1 MRILHVIYTHGVGGA
16 EKYLKHLLPGLQAY
30 GIVCDLLVVCT
41 PKSKET
47 FAAYCDMVN
56 SLGVKT
62 TLIVAEKYSIFKT
75 AKKVN
80 QYVRDTKINILHT
93 HLFHADLMA
102 AILKTFFNKKI
113 RIISTKHGYQE
124 KVLQQ
129 YDPINYKKPN
139 DLYYHITKYILRK
152 IDINIA
158 VSKAM
163 ADLYFNLG
171 MCNTHFPYIH
181 HGITFPEFEKTL
193 QDASYR
199 KASPQLITVGRIEII
214 KGHHFL
220 IDAMP
225 AILEEFPETKLLILG
240 EGFEKANCEKQ
251 VKDAGLQNNV
261 EFMGF
266 VQKPYQYISN
276 SDIVIQPSFFE
287 SFGLVFIEGLALKT
301 PIIAFDV
308 PAGNEILENN
318 KTALLVNKGDS
329 RDLAEKII
337 YLLKNPG
344 VAKQIAD
351 NAYVKYKNEFT
362 TEAMVKKMAAWYKSL
377 SL

>member
-16 EKYLKHLLPGLQAY
+16 EKYLKHLLPGLKAY
-30 GIVCDLLVVCT
+30 GIDCDLMVVCT
-41 PKSKET
+41 PKTEST
-47 FAAYCDMVN
+47 FAAYCKQVN
-56 SLGVKT
+56 DLGVKT
-62 TLIVAEKYSIFKT
+62 TLLVAEKYGILKT

-80 QYVRDTKINILHT
+80 NYLKAEKIDILHT

-102 AILKTFFNKKI
+102 AVLKTFYNKKI

-129 YDPINYKKPN
+129 YDPFNYKKPN
-139 DLYYHITKYILRK
+139 DLYYHITKFILRK

-163 ADLYFNLG
+163 ADLYFNLEISK
-171 MCNTHFPYIH
+171 THFPYIH
-181 HGITFPEFEKTL
+181 HGITFPEFDKPANGET
-193 QDASYR
+193 YR
-199 KASPQLITVGRIEII
+199 KANPQLITVGRIEII
-214 KGHHFL
+214 KGHHLL

-225 AILEEFPETKLLILG
+225 AILEVFPETKLLILG
-240 EGFEKANCEKQ
+240 NGNEKEACEEQ
-251 VKDAGLQNNV
+251 VRKAGLQNNV

-266 VQKPYQYISN
+266 VQQPYQYISH

-308 PAGNEILENN
+308 PAGNEILEND
-318 KTALLVNKGDS
+318 KTALLVNKGDTNA
-329 RDLAEKII
+329 LAEKII
-337 YLLKNPG
+337 YLLTNPDI
-344 VAKQIAD
+344 AKQIAE
-351 NAYVKYKNEFT
+351 NAYEKYKKEFT
-362 TEAMVKKMAAWYKSL
+362 TEAMVQKMAAWYKNL

>member
-1 MRILHVIYTHGVGGA
+1 VRILHAIYTHGVGGA
-16 EKYLKHLLPGLQAY
+16 EKYLKHLLPGLKGY
-30 GIVCDLLVVCT
+30 GIDCDLIVVCT
-41 PKSKET
+41 PKTEST
-47 FAAYCDMVN
+47 FATYCNEVN
-56 SLGVKT
+56 DSGIKT
-62 TLIVAEKYSIFKT
+62 TLIVAEKYSFFKT

-80 QYVRDTKINILHT
+80 NYLKGEKIDILHT
-93 HLFHADLMA
+93 HLFHADLMG

-129 YDPINYKKPN
+129 YDPVNYKKPN
-139 DLYYHITKYILRK
+139 DLYYYITRYILRK

-171 MCNTHFPYIH
+171 ISNTHFPYIH
-181 HGITFPEFEKTL
+181 HGITFPEFDKSNNE
-193 QDASYR
+193 SYR
-199 KASPQLITVGRIEII
+199 KATPQLITVGRVEII

-220 IDAMP
+220 VDAMP
-225 AILEEFPETKLLILG
+225 AILKVFPETKLLILG
-240 EGFEKANCEKQ
+240 EGNEKAKCEEQ
-251 VKDAGLQNNV
+251 VKNMGLQNNV

-266 VQKPYQYISN
+266 VQQPYQYISN

-308 PAGNEILENN
+308 PAGNEILEND
-318 KTALLVNKGDS
+318 KTALLVSKGDS
-329 RDLAEKII
+329 QALAEKII
-337 YLLKNPG
+337 YLLKNPD
-344 VAKQIAD
+344 VAKQIAE
-351 NAYVKYKNEFT
+351 NAYEKYKKEFT
-362 TEAMVKKMAAWYKSL
+362 TEAMVEKMAAWYKSL

>member
-16 EKYLKHLLPGLQAY
+16 EKYLKHLLPGLKGY
-30 GIVCDLLVVCT
+30 GIDCDLIVVCT
-41 PKSKET
+41 PKTEST
-47 FAAYCDMVN
+47 FAAFCNEMN
-56 SLGVKT
+56 GLGVRT
-62 TLIVAEKYSIFKT
+62 TLMVAEKYSIFKT

-80 QYVRDTKINILHT
+80 NYLEVEKIDILHT

-102 AILKTFFNKKI
+102 AVLKTFFNKNI

-129 YDPINYKKPN
+129 YDPVNYKKPN
-139 DLYYHITKYILRK
+139 DLYYHLTKYILRK

-171 MCNTHFPYIH
+171 ISKTHFPYIH
-181 HGITFPEFEKTL
+181 HGITFPEF
-193 QDASYR
+193 DNSNNDSFR
-199 KASPQLITVGRIEII
+199 KANPQLITVGRIEII

-225 AILEEFPETKLLILG
+225 AILEVFPQTKLLILG
-240 EGFEKANCEKQ
+240 EGNEKTKCEEQ
-251 VKDAGLQNNV
+251 VKNMGLQNNV

-266 VQKPYQYISN
+266 VQQPYQYISN

-308 PAGNEILENN
+308 PAGNEILEND
-318 KTALLVNKGDS
+318 KTALLVYKGDS
-329 RDLAEKII
+329 KALAEKII
-337 YLLKNPG
+337 YLLKNPA
-344 VAKQIAD
+344 VAKEIAD
-351 NAYVKYKNEFT
+351 NAYEKYKSEFT
-362 TEAMVKKMAAWYKSL
+362 TEAMVQKMAAWYKSL

>member
-1 MRILHVIYTHGVGGA
+1 VKILHVIYTHGVGGA
-16 EKYLKHLLPGLQAY
+16 EKYLKHLLPGLKAY
-30 GIVCDLLVVCT
+30 EIECDLIVVCT
-41 PKSKET
+41 SKAASIFE
-47 FAAYCDMVN
+47 AYCN
-56 SLGVKT
+56 QINALGVKT
-62 TLIVAEKYSIFKT
+62 SLIVSEKYGILYT

-80 QYVRDTKINILHT
+80 NYLKKANINILHT

-102 AILKTFFNKKI
+102 AVLKTLFNKKI

-129 YDPINYKKPN
+129 YDSLSYKKPN
-139 DLYYHITKYILRK
+139 NLYYHITKFILRK
-152 IDINIA
+152 TNFNIA

-171 MCNTHFPYIH
+171 ISNTHFPFIH
-181 HGITFPEFEKTL
+181 HGITFSEFNTSGNGEN
-193 QDASYR
+193 YR
-199 KASPQLITVGRIEII
+199 KANQQLITVGRIEII

-225 AILEEFPETKLLILG
+225 AVLKIFPNAKLLVLG
-240 EGFEKANCEKQ
+240 DGTEKANCEEQ
-251 VKDAGLQNNV
+251 VKAAGLQSNI

-266 VQKPYQYISN
+266 VQQPYQYISN
-276 SDIVIQPSFFE
+276 SDILIQPSFFE

-308 PAGNEILENN
+308 PAGNEILEHD
-318 KTALLVNKGDS
+318 KTAMLVNKGDS
-329 RDLAEKII
+329 KALAEKII
-337 YLLKNPG
+337 YLLQNPNI
-344 VAKQIAD
+344 AKQIAE
-351 NAYVKYKNEFT
+351 NAYEKYKKEFT
-362 TEAMVKKMAAWYKSL
+362 TEAMVNKMAGWYKSL

>member
-16 EKYLKHLLPGLQAY
+16 EKYLKHLLPGLKAY
-30 GIVCDLLVVCT
+30 GIDCDLIVVCT
-41 PKSKET
+41 KKTEST
-47 FAAYCDMVN
+47 FAAYCNEVN
-56 SLGVKT
+56 SQGIRT
-62 TLIVAEKYSIFKT
+62 TLVVAEKYGILTT

-80 QYVRDTKINILHT
+80 NYLKEEKINILHT

-102 AILKTFFNKKI
+102 AFLKTFFNKNI

-129 YDPINYKKPN
+129 YDPVNYKKPN

-171 MCNTHFPYIH
+171 ISNTHFPYIH
-181 HGITFPEFEKTL
+181 HGITFPEFDKPAHGENFRN
-193 QDASYR
+193 AN
-199 KASPQLITVGRIEII
+199 PQLITVGRIEII

-225 AILEEFPETKLLILG
+225 AILEVFPQTKLLVLG
-240 EGFEKANCEKQ
+240 DGTEKANCEKR
-251 VKDAGLQNNV
+251 VKEANLEKNV

-266 VQKPYQYISN
+266 VEQPYQYINN

-301 PIIAFDV
+301 PIVAFDV

-329 RDLAEKII
+329 KALAEKII
-337 YLLKNPG
+337 YLLQNPD
-344 VAKQIAD
+344 VAKQIAE
-351 NAYVKYKNEFT
+351 NAYEKYKSEFT

>member
-16 EKYLKHLLPGLQAY
+16 EKYLKHLLPGLKAY
-30 GIVCDLLVVCT
+30 GIDCDLMVVCT
-41 PKSKET
+41 KKTEST
-47 FAAYCDMVN
+47 FATYCDAVN
-56 SLGVKT
+56 GLGVKT
-62 TLIVAEKYSIFKT
+62 TLIVAEKHGILTT

-80 QYVRDTKINILHT
+80 NYLKAEKINILHT

-102 AILKTFFNKKI
+102 AVLKTFYNKNI

-139 DLYYHITKYILRK
+139 DLYYHLTKYILRK

-163 ADLYFNLG
+163 SDLYFNLG
-171 MCNTHFPYIH
+171 MCKTHFPYIH
-181 HGITFPEFEKTL
+181 HGITFPEFDKPALGE
-193 QDASYR
+193 SYR
-199 KASPQLITVGRIEII
+199 KASHQLITVGRIEII

-225 AILEEFPETKLLILG
+225 AILEAFPQTKLLILG
-240 EGFEKANCEKQ
+240 DGTEKANCEKQ
-251 VKDAGLQNNV
+251 VKDANLQNNV

-266 VQKPYQYISN
+266 VQQPYQYIN
-276 SDIVIQPSFFE
+276 HSDIVIQPSFFE

-301 PIIAFDV
+301 PIVAFDV
-308 PAGNEILENN
+308 PAGNEILENE

-329 RDLAEKII
+329 KALADKII
-337 YLLKNPG
+337 YLLKNPD

-351 NAYVKYKNEFT
+351 NAYEKYKNEFT

>member
-1 MRILHVIYTHGVGGA
+1 MKILHVIYTHGVGGA
-16 EKYLKHLLPGLQAY
+16 EKYLKHLLPGLKTY
-30 GIVCDLLVVCT
+30 GVNCDLIVVCT
-41 PKSKET
+41 QNTENT
-47 FAAYCDMVN
+47 FAPYCKEVN
-56 SLGVKT
+56 NLGIKT
-62 TLIVAEKYSIFKT
+62 TLIVAEKYAILKT

-80 QYVRDTKINILHT
+80 NYLKAEGINILHT
-93 HLFHADLMA
+93 HLFHADLIA
-102 AILKTFFNKKI
+102 AALKTFFNKTV

-129 YDPINYKKPN
+129 YDPVNYKKPN
-139 DLYYHITKYILRK
+139 NLYYHITKYILRK

-171 MCNTHFPYIH
+171 MSKTHYPYIH
-181 HGITFPEFEKTL
+181 HGITFPEFDKPVHGENYRR
-193 QDASYR
+193 ASF
-199 KASPQLITVGRIEII
+199 QLITVGRIEII

-225 AILEEFPETKLLILG
+225 LVLQVFPHAKLLVLG
-240 EGFEKANCEKQ
+240 DGTEKANCEER
-251 VKDAGLQNNV
+251 VKNAGLQSNV

-266 VQKPYQYISN
+266 VHQPYQYINN

-318 KTALLVNKGDS
+318 KTALLVSKGDS
-329 RDLAEKII
+329 KALAEKII
-337 YLLKNPG
+337 YLLKNPD
-344 VAKQIAD
+344 VAKQIAE
-351 NAYVKYKNEFT
+351 NAYEKYKNEFT

>member
-16 EKYLKHLLPGLQAY
+16 EKYLKHLLPGLKAY
-30 GIVCDLLVVCT
+30 GIDCDLIVVCT
-41 PKSKET
+41 KKTENT
-47 FAAYCDMVN
+47 FAAYCNGVN
-56 SLGVKT
+56 GLGVKT
-62 TLIVAEKYSIFKT
+62 TLIVAEKYGILTT

-80 QYVRDTKINILHT
+80 NYLKAEKINILHT

-102 AILKTFFNKKI
+102 AVLKTFFNKNI

-129 YDPINYKKPN
+129 YDPVNYKKPN

-171 MCNTHFPYIH
+171 MCKSHFPYIH
-181 HGITFPEFEKTL
+181 HGITFPEFDNPTQGE
-193 QDASYR
+193 SYR
-199 KASPQLITVGRIEII
+199 KANPQLITVGRIEII
-214 KGHHFL
+214 KGHHIL

-225 AILEEFPETKLLILG
+225 EILQAFPQTKLLILG
-240 EGFEKANCEKQ
+240 DGTEKANCEKQ
-251 VKDAGLQNNV
+251 VTDASLQNHV

-266 VQKPYQYISN
+266 VQQPYQYISN
-276 SDIVIQPSFFE
+276 SDIIIQPSFFE

-308 PAGNEILENN
+308 PAGNEILEND
-318 KTALLVNKGDS
+318 KTALLVSKGDS
-329 RDLAEKII
+329 KALAQKII
-337 YLLKNPG
+337 YLLQHPE
-344 VAKQIAD
+344 VAKRIAD
-351 NAYVKYKNEFT
+351 NAYEKYKNEFT

>member
-1 MRILHVIYTHGVGGA
+1 MKILHVIYTHGVGGA
-16 EKYLKHLLPGLQAY
+16 EKYLKHLLPGLNAY
-30 GIVCDLLVVCT
+30 GINCELIVVCT
-41 PKSKET
+41 KKTEST
-47 FAAYCDMVN
+47 FTAYCKEVN
-56 SLGVKT
+56 NSGVKA
-62 TLIVAEKYSIFKT
+62 TLIVAEKYNIFKT
-75 AKKVN
+75 ARKVN
-80 QYVRDTKINILHT
+80 AYLKGGGINILHT

-102 AILKTFFNKKI
+102 AALKTFFNKQVL
-113 RIISTKHGYQE
+113 IISTKHGYQE

-129 YDPINYKKPN
+129 YDPVNYKKPN
-139 DLYYHITKYILRK
+139 DLYYHITRYILRK

-171 MCNTHFPYIH
+171 MSKTHFPYIH
-181 HGITFPEFEKTL
+181 HGITFGEFDKSE
-193 QDASYR
+193 SGSNYR
-199 KASPQLITVGRIEII
+199 KANQQLITVGRIEII

-225 AILEEFPETKLLILG
+225 MVLEAFPDVKLLVLG
-240 EGFEKANCEKQ
+240 DGTEKANCEEQ
-251 VKDAGLQNNV
+251 VKTAGLQGNV

-266 VQKPYQYISN
+266 VQQPYYYITN
-276 SDIVIQPSFFE
+276 SDILIQPSFFE

-318 KTALLVNKGDS
+318 KTALLVSKGDS
-329 RDLAEKII
+329 IALAEKII
-337 YLLKNPG
+337 YLLSNPG
-344 VAKQIAD
+344 ISRQIAG
-351 NAYVKYKNEFT
+351 NAYEKYKNEFT

>member
-1 MRILHVIYTHGVGGA
+1 MRVLHVIYTHGVGGA
-16 EKYLKHLLPGLQAY
+16 EKYLKHLLPGLKAY
-30 GIVCDLLVVCT
+30 GIDCDLIVVCT
-41 PKSKET
+41 KKTEST
-47 FAAYCDMVN
+47 FAAYCSAVN
-56 SLGVKT
+56 DSGVKT
-62 TLIVAEKYSIFKT
+62 TLIVAEKYGILTT
-75 AKKVN
+75 AKKIN
-80 QYVRDTKINILHT
+80 NYLKEEKISILHT

-102 AILKTFFNKKI
+102 AVLKTFFNKNI

-171 MCNTHFPYIH
+171 MSKIHFPYIH
-181 HGITFPEFEKTL
+181 HGITFPEFDKPPQGE
-193 QDASYR
+193 SFR
-199 KASPQLITVGRIEII
+199 KATPQLITVGRIEII

-225 AILEEFPETKLLILG
+225 AILEAFPQTKLLILG
-240 EGFEKANCEKQ
+240 DGNEKANCEKQ
-251 VKDAGLQNNV
+251 VKDANLQNNV

-266 VQKPYQYISN
+266 MQQPYQYINN

-301 PIIAFDV
+301 PIVAFDV
-308 PAGNEILENN
+308 PAGNEILEND

-329 RDLAEKII
+329 KALAEKII
-337 YLLKNPG
+337 YLLKNPD
-344 VAKQIAD
+344 VAKQIAE
-351 NAYVKYKNEFT
+351 NAYEKYKNEFT

>member
-16 EKYLKHLLPGLQAY
+16 EKYLKHLLPGLKAY
-30 GIVCDLLVVCT
+30 GINCDLIVVCT
-41 PKSKET
+41 KKTEST
-47 FAAYCDMVN
+47 FAAYCKEVN
-56 SLGVKT
+56 GLGVKT
-62 TLIVAEKYSIFKT
+62 SLIVAEKYGILKT

-80 QYVRDTKINILHT
+80 EYLKREQISILHT

-102 AILKTFFNKKI
+102 ALLKTFFNKQI

-129 YDPINYKKPN
+129 YDPVNYKKPN
-139 DLYYHITKYILRK
+139 DLYYHITRYILRK

-171 MCNTHFPYIH
+171 ISNTQFPYIH
-181 HGITFPEFEKTL
+181 HGITFGEFEKSEAPL
-193 QDASYR
+193 NYR
-199 KASPQLITVGRIEII
+199 KAPQQLITVGRIEII

-220 IDAMP
+220 IDALP
-225 AILEEFPETKLLILG
+225 EVLKVFPDTKLLVLG
-240 EGFEKANCEKQ
+240 DGTEKANCEGQ
-251 VKDAGLQNNV
+251 VKAAGLQNNI

-266 VQKPYQYISN
+266 VQQPYQYISN
-276 SDIVIQPSFFE
+276 SDVLIQPSFFE

-308 PAGNEILENN
+308 PAGNEILENER
-318 KTALLVNKGDS
+318 TALLVNKGNS
-329 RDLAEKII
+329 KALAEKII
-337 YLLKNPG
+337 YLLKNPD
-344 VAKQIAD
+344 VARQIAE
-351 NAYVKYKNEFT
+351 NAYKKYKEEFT

>member
-1 MRILHVIYTHGVGGA
+1 M
-16 EKYLKHLLPGLQAY
+16 LPGLTAY
-30 GIVCDLLVVCT
+30 GINCDLIVVCT
-41 PKSKET
+41 KKTEST
-47 FAAYCDMVN
+47 FAAYCNAVN
-56 SLGVKT
+56 DLGIRT
-62 TLIVAEKYSIFKT
+62 ALIVAEKYSIIKT
-75 AKKVN
+75 AKKIN
-80 QYVRDTKINILHT
+80 NYLKEEKINILHT

-102 AILKTFFNKKI
+102 AVLKTFYNKNI

-129 YDPINYKKPN
+129 YDPLNYRKPN
-139 DLYYHITKYILRK
+139 DLYYHITRYILRK
-152 IDINIA
+152 IDVNIA

-171 MCNTHFPYIH
+171 ISKVHFPYIH
-181 HGITFPEFEKTL
+181 HGIAFPEFDKPANGE
-193 QDASYR
+193 SYR
-199 KASPQLITVGRIEII
+199 KASTQLITVGRIEII

-225 AILEEFPETKLLILG
+225 AVLKAFPDAKLLVLG
-240 EGFEKANCEKQ
+240 DGTEKINCEEQ
-251 VKDAGLQNNV
+251 VKTEGLQSNV

-266 VQKPYQYISN
+266 VKQPYHYITN
-276 SDIVIQPSFFE
+276 SDILIQPSFFE

-329 RDLAEKII
+329 KALAEKII
-337 YLLKNPG
+337 FLLKNPD
-344 VAKQIAD
+344 VAKQIAE
-351 NAYVKYKNEFT
+351 NAYEKYKKEFT

-377 SL
+377 FL

>member
-16 EKYLKHLLPGLQAY
+16 EKYLKHLLPGLKAY
-30 GIVCDLLVVCT
+30 GIDCDLMVICT
-41 PKSKET
+41 PKTENT
-47 FAAYCDMVN
+47 FAAYSKEVN
-56 SLGVKT
+56 ALGVKT
-62 TLIVAEKYSIFKT
+62 TLLVAEKYSILKT
-75 AKKVN
+75 AKRVSDYLKAE
-80 QYVRDTKINILHT
+80 KINILHT

-102 AILKTFFNKKI
+102 AVLKTFFNKKI

-129 YDPINYKKPN
+129 YDPVNFKKPN
-139 DLYYHITKYILRK
+139 DLYYHITKFILRK

-163 ADLYFNLG
+163 ADLYFNLDIST
-171 MCNTHFPYIH
+171 THFPYIH
-181 HGITFPEFEKTL
+181 HGITFPESINL
-193 QDASYR
+193 QPASQF
-199 KASPQLITVGRIEII
+199 KKGSPQIISVGRIEMI

-225 AILEEFPETKLLILG
+225 EVLKEFPQTKLQILG
-240 EGFEKANCEKQ
+240 DGTERETCQAQ
-251 VKDAGLQNNV
+251 VNKAGLQDNI

-266 VQKPYQYISN
+266 VPQPYQYISS

-308 PAGNEILENN
+308 PAGNEILEND
-318 KTALLVNKGDS
+318 KTALLVPKGDA
-329 RDLAEKII
+329 DALAEKII
-337 YLLKNPG
+337 YLLKNPAI
-344 VAKQIAD
+344 AKQIAE
-351 NAYVKYKNEFT
+351 NAYEKYKKDFT

-377 SL
+377 QL

>member
-1 MRILHVIYTHGVGGA
+1 MKILHVIYTHGVGGA
-16 EKYLKHLLPGLQAY
+16 EKYLKHLLPGLNAY
-30 GIVCDLLVVCT
+30 GINCELIVVCT
-41 PKSKET
+41 KKTEST
-47 FAAYCDMVN
+47 FAAYCNEVN
-56 SLGVKT
+56 NSGVKA
-62 TLIVAEKYSIFKT
+62 TLFVAEKYSIFKT
-75 AKKVN
+75 ARKVN
-80 QYVRDTKINILHT
+80 TYLKAGGINILHT

-102 AILKTFFNKKI
+102 AALKAFFNKQVL
-113 RIISTKHGYQE
+113 IISTKHGYQE

-129 YDPINYKKPN
+129 YDSVNYKKPN
-139 DLYYHITKYILRK
+139 DLYYHITRYILRK

-171 MCNTHFPYIH
+171 MSNTHFPYVH
-181 HGITFPEFEKTL
+181 HGITFGEFDKSE
-193 QDASYR
+193 SGSNYR
-199 KASPQLITVGRIEII
+199 KASQQLITVGRVEII

-225 AILEEFPETKLLILG
+225 AVLKAFPDAKLLVLG
-240 EGFEKANCEKQ
+240 DGTEKINCEEQ
-251 VKDAGLQNNV
+251 VKTEGLQSNV

-266 VQKPYQYISN
+266 VKQPYHYITN
-276 SDIVIQPSFFE
+276 SDILIQPSFFE

-318 KTALLVNKGDS
+318 ETALLVTKGDS
-329 RDLAEKII
+329 KALAEKII
-337 YLLKNPG
+337 YLLKNPE
-344 VAKQIAD
+344 VSKQIAE
-351 NAYVKYKNEFT
+351 NAYEKYKKEFT

>member
-1 MRILHVIYTHGVGGA
+1 MKILHVIYTHGVGGA
-16 EKYLKHLLPGLQAY
+16 EKYLKHLLPGLKAY
-30 GIVCDLLVVCT
+30 GINCDLIVVCT
-41 PKSKET
+41 KKTEST
-47 FAAYCDMVN
+47 FAAYCNEVSN
-56 SLGVKT
+56 LGIKT
-62 TLIVAEKYSIFKT
+62 TLIVAEKYAILKT

-80 QYVRDTKINILHT
+80 NYLRAEKIDILHT

-102 AILKTFFNKKI
+102 AVLKTFFNNQV
-113 RIISTKHGYQE
+113 RTISTKHGYQE

-129 YDPINYKKPN
+129 YDPVNYKKLN

-171 MCNTHFPYIH
+171 ISNTHFPYIH
-181 HGITFPEFEKTL
+181 HGITLQEFDKSEFDSK
-193 QDASYR
+193 YR
-199 KASPQLITVGRIEII
+199 KARQQLITVGRIEII

-225 AILEEFPETKLLILG
+225 IVLEAFPDAKLLVLG
-240 EGFEKANCEKQ
+240 DGTEKANCEEQ
-251 VKDAGLQNNV
+251 VKTAGLQNNV

-266 VQKPYQYISN
+266 VQQPYHYITN
-276 SDIVIQPSFFE
+276 SDIIIQPSFFE

-318 KTALLVNKGDS
+318 KTALLVNKGDHKA
-329 RDLAEKII
+329 LAEKII

-344 VAKQIAD
+344 VSKQVAE
-351 NAYVKYKNEFT
+351 NAYEKYKNEFT
-362 TEAMVKKMAAWYKSL
+362 TAAMVKKMAAWYKSL
-377 SL
+377 PL

>member
-16 EKYLKHLLPGLQAY
+16 EKYLKHLLPGLKAY
-30 GIVCDLLVVCT
+30 GIDCDLIVVCT
-41 PKSKET
+41 KKTEST
-47 FAAYCDMVN
+47 FAAYCDAVN
-56 SLGVKT
+56 SLGVKA
-62 TLIVAEKYSIFKT
+62 TLIVAEKYGILST

-80 QYVRDTKINILHT
+80 KYLKTEKINMLHT

-102 AILKTFFNKKI
+102 AVLKTFFNKNI

-129 YDPINYKKPN
+129 YDPLNYKKPN

-171 MCNTHFPYIH
+171 MCKSHFPYIH
-181 HGITFPEFEKTL
+181 HGITFPEFDNPTQGE
-193 QDASYR
+193 SYR
-199 KASPQLITVGRIEII
+199 KANPQLITVGRIEII
-214 KGHHFL
+214 KGHHIL

-225 AILEEFPETKLLILG
+225 EILQAFPQTKLLILG
-240 EGFEKANCEKQ
+240 DGTEKANCEKQ
-251 VKDAGLQNNV
+251 VTDASLQNHV

-266 VQKPYQYISN
+266 VQQPYQYISN
-276 SDIVIQPSFFE
+276 SDIIIQPSFFE

-308 PAGNEILENN
+308 PAGNEILEND
-318 KTALLVNKGDS
+318 KTALLVSKGDS
-329 RDLAEKII
+329 KALAQKII
-337 YLLKNPG
+337 YLLQHPE
-344 VAKQIAD
+344 VAKRIAD
-351 NAYVKYKNEFT
+351 NAYEKYKNEFT

>member
-1 MRILHVIYTHGVGGA
+1 MRIVHVIYTHGVGGA

-30 GIVCDLLVVCT
+30 GINCDLIVVCT
-41 PKSKET
+41 QKTEST
-47 FAAYCDMVN
+47 FEAYCNEVN
-56 SLGVKT
+56 GLGIRT
-62 TLIVAEKYSIFKT
+62 TLIVAEKYSILAT

-80 QYVRDTKINILHT
+80 NYVREEKINILHT

-102 AILKTFFNKKI
+102 AVLKTFYNKNI

-129 YDPINYKKPN
+129 YDPLNYKKPN
-139 DLYYHITKYILRK
+139 DLYYYITKYILRK

-171 MCNTHFPYIH
+171 ISKTHFPYIH
-181 HGITFPEFEKTL
+181 HGISFPEFEEPPHGENF
-193 QDASYR
+193 R
-199 KASPQLITVGRIEII
+199 KARPQLITVGRIEII

-225 AILEEFPETKLLILG
+225 AILEVFPQTKLLILG
-240 EGFEKANCEKQ
+240 DGTEKANCQEQ
-251 VKDAGLQNNV
+251 VQKAGLQNHV

-266 VQKPYQYISN
+266 MQQPYQYISH
-276 SDIVIQPSFFE
+276 SDILVQPSFFE
-287 SFGLVFIEGLALKT
+287 SFGLVFVEGIALKT

-308 PAGNEILENN
+308 PAGNEILEND
-318 KTALLVNKGDS
+318 KTALLVSKGDS
-329 RDLAEKII
+329 KALAEKII
-337 YLLKNPG
+337 YLLRNPD
-344 VAKQIAD
+344 VAKQIAE
-351 NAYVKYKNEFT
+351 NAYGKYKSEFT

>member
-16 EKYLKHLLPGLQAY
+16 EKYLKHLLPGLKTY
-30 GIVCDLLVVCT
+30 GIDCDLIVVCT
-41 PKSKET
+41 KKTENT
-47 FAAYCDMVN
+47 FAAYCDAVN

-62 TLIVAEKYSIFKT
+62 TLVVAEKYGILAT
-75 AKKVN
+75 AKKIN
-80 QYVRDTKINILHT
+80 NYLKAEKINILHT

-102 AILKTFFNKKI
+102 AVLKSFFNKKI

-139 DLYYHITKYILRK
+139 DVYYHLTKFILRK

-171 MCNTHFPYIH
+171 LSKVHFPYIH
-181 HGITFPEFEKTL
+181 HGITFPEFDKSKNENF
-193 QDASYR
+193 R
-199 KASPQLITVGRIEII
+199 KANYQLITVGRIEII

-225 AILEEFPETKLLILG
+225 AILEAFPQTKLLILG
-240 EGFEKANCEKQ
+240 DGTEKASCEEQ
-251 VKDAGLQNNV
+251 VKKAGLQSHV

-266 VQKPYQYISN
+266 VQQPYQYISN

-329 RDLAEKII
+329 IALAEKII
-337 YLLKNPG
+337 YLLQNPA
-344 VAKQIAD
+344 VAKEIAE
-351 NAYVKYKNEFT
+351 NAYEKYKREFT
-362 TEAMVKKMAAWYKSL
+362 TEAMVKKMATWYKSL

>member
-16 EKYLKHLLPGLQAY
+16 EKYLKHLLPGLKAY
-30 GIVCDLLVVCT
+30 GIDCDLMVICT
-41 PKSKET
+41 PKTEIT
-47 FAAYCDMVN
+47 FADYCKKVN
-56 SLGVKT
+56 ALGIKT
-62 TLIVAEKYSIFKT
+62 TLLVAEKYGILNT

-80 QYVRDTKINILHT
+80 RYLKEQQINIVHT

-102 AILKTFFNKKI
+102 AVLKTFFNKKT

-129 YDPINYKKPN
+129 YDPVNFKKPG
-139 DLYYHITKYILRK
+139 DLYYYITRFLLRK
-152 IDINIA
+152 IDVNIA

-171 MCNTHFPYIH
+171 ISKTQFPYIH
-181 HGITFPEFEKTL
+181 HGITFPEFDKPVNGGI
-193 QDASYR
+193 YR
-199 KASPQLITVGRIEII
+199 QGNPQLITVGRIETI

-225 AILEEFPETKLLILG
+225 AVLKVFPEARLLVLG
-240 EGFEKANCEKQ
+240 EGNEKASCQEQ
-251 VKDAGLQNNV
+251 VAKAGLQNHV
-261 EFMGF
+261 IFMGF
-266 VQKPYQYISN
+266 VQQPYQYINS

-308 PAGNEILENN
+308 PAGNEILEHD
-318 KTALLVNKGDS
+318 KTALLVPKGDTGA
-329 RDLAEKII
+329 LAEKII
-337 YLLKNPG
+337 YLLKNPE

-351 NAYVKYKNEFT
+351 NAYEKYKNDFT

>member
-1 MRILHVIYTHGVGGA
+1 MRILHIIYTHGVGGA
-16 EKYLKHLLPGLQAY
+16 EKYLKHLLPGLKAY
-30 GIVCDLLVVCT
+30 GIDCDLIVVCT
-41 PKSKET
+41 PKTEST
-47 FAAYCDMVN
+47 FAAYSDEVN
-56 SLGVKT
+56 GLGIRT

-80 QYVRDTKINILHT
+80 NYLKTEKINALHT

-102 AILKTFFNKKI
+102 AILKAFFNKKV

-129 YDPINYKKPN
+129 YDPVNYKKPN

-171 MCNTHFPYIH
+171 LSKTHFPYIH
-181 HGITFPEFEKTL
+181 HGITFQEFDKSDNE
-193 QDASYR
+193 SYR
-199 KASPQLITVGRIEII
+199 KATPQLITVGRVEII

-225 AILEEFPETKLLILG
+225 AILEVFPQTKLLILG
-240 EGFEKANCEKQ
+240 EGNEKAKCEEQ
-251 VKDAGLQNNV
+251 VKNMGLQNNV

-266 VQKPYQYISN
+266 VQQPYQYISN

-308 PAGNEILENN
+308 PAGNEILEND

-329 RDLAEKII
+329 KALAEKII
-337 YLLKNPG
+337 YLLKNPDI
-344 VAKQIAD
+344 ARQIAD
-351 NAYVKYKNEFT
+351 NAYEKYKSEFT

>member
-16 EKYLKHLLPGLQAY
+16 EKYLKHLLPGLKAY
-30 GIVCDLLVVCT
+30 GINCDLIVVCT
-41 PKSKET
+41 KKTENT
-47 FAAYCDMVN
+47 FAVYCDGIN
-56 SLGVKT
+56 ELGVKT
-62 TLIVAEKYSIFKT
+62 TLIVAEKYGIFKT

-80 QYVRDTKINILHT
+80 AYLKTEKISILHT

-102 AILKTFFNKKI
+102 AVLKTLFNKDI

-129 YDPINYKKPN
+129 YDPLNYKKPN
-139 DLYYHITKYILRK
+139 DLYYHITRYILRK

-171 MCNTHFPYIH
+171 ISKEHFPYIH
-181 HGITFPEFEKTL
+181 HGITFPEFDK
-193 QDASYR
+193 QADGGSYR

-225 AILEEFPETKLLILG
+225 AILKAFPQTKLLILG
-240 EGFEKANCEKQ
+240 DGTEKANCEKQ
-251 VKDAGLQNNV
+251 VKDANLQNNV

-266 VQKPYQYISN
+266 VQQPYQYISN

-301 PIIAFDV
+301 PLIAFDV
-308 PAGNEILENN
+308 PAGNEILENG

-329 RDLAEKII
+329 NALAEKII
-337 YLLKNPG
+337 YLLKNPAT
-344 VAKQIAD
+344 AKQIAE
-351 NAYVKYKNEFT
+351 NAYEKYKNEFT
-362 TEAMVKKMAAWYKSL
+362 TEAMVKKMAVWYKNL

>member
-16 EKYLKHLLPGLQAY
+16 EKYLKHLLPGLKAY
-30 GIVCDLLVVCT
+30 GIDCDLMVVCT
-41 PKSKET
+41 KKTENT
-47 FAAYCDMVN
+47 FAAYCKSVN
-56 SLGVKT
+56 DLGIKT
-62 TLIVAEKYSIFKT
+62 TLIVAEKQGILKT
-75 AKKVN
+75 AKRVN
-80 QYVRDTKINILHT
+80 NYLKEEKINILHT

-102 AILKTFFNKKI
+102 AVLKTFFNKNI
-113 RIISTKHGYQE
+113 LIISTKHGYQE

-171 MCNTHFPYIH
+171 MCKTHFPYIH
-181 HGITFPEFEKTL
+181 HGINFPEFDKLPPGE
-193 QDASYR
+193 SFR
-199 KASPQLITVGRIEII
+199 KATPQLITVGRIEII

-225 AILEEFPETKLLILG
+225 AILAAFPQTKLLILG
-240 EGFEKANCEKQ
+240 DGTEKANCEKQ
-251 VKDAGLQNNV
+251 VTDTNLQNNV

-266 VQKPYQYISN
+266 VQQPYQYINN

-301 PIIAFDV
+301 PIVAFDV
-308 PAGNEILENN
+308 PAGNEILEND
-318 KTALLVNKGDS
+318 KTALLVSKGDS
-329 RDLAEKII
+329 KALAEKII
-337 YLLKNPG
+337 YLLQNPD
-344 VAKQIAD
+344 VAKQIAE
-351 NAYVKYKNEFT
+351 NAYEKYKNEFT

>member
-16 EKYLKHLLPGLQAY
+16 EKYLKHLLPGLKAY
-30 GIVCDLLVVCT
+30 DINCDLIVVCT
-41 PKSKET
+41 KKTEST
-47 FAAYCDMVN
+47 FAAYCKEVN
-56 SLGVKT
+56 GLGVKT
-62 TLIVAEKYSIFKT
+62 SLIVAEKYGILKT

-80 QYVRDTKINILHT
+80 EYLKREQICILHT

-102 AILKTFFNKKI
+102 ALLKTFFNKHI

-129 YDPINYKKPN
+129 YDPVNYKKPN
-139 DLYYHITKYILRK
+139 DLYYHITRYILRK

-163 ADLYFNLG
+163 ADLYYNLG
-171 MCNTHFPYIH
+171 ISSTQFPYIH
-181 HGITFPEFEKTL
+181 HGITFGEFEKSGSPL
-193 QDASYR
+193 NYR
-199 KASPQLITVGRIEII
+199 KAAQQLITVGRIEII

-225 AILEEFPETKLLILG
+225 EVLKVFPDVKLLVLG
-240 EGFEKANCEKQ
+240 DGTEKGNCEGQ
-251 VKDAGLQNNV
+251 VKAAGLQNNV

-266 VQKPYQYISN
+266 VQQPYQYISN
-276 SDIVIQPSFFE
+276 SDVLIQPSFFE

-301 PIIAFDV
+301 PIVAFDV
-308 PAGNEILENN
+308 PAGNEILDNER
-318 KTALLVNKGDS
+318 TALLVNKGDS
-329 RDLAEKII
+329 KALAEKII
-337 YLLKNPG
+337 YLLKNPD
-344 VAKQIAD
+344 VARQIAE
-351 NAYVKYKNEFT
+351 NAYEKYKEEFT
-362 TEAMVKKMAAWYKSL
+362 TEAMVKKMAGWYKSL

>member
-1 MRILHVIYTHGVGGA
+1 VRILHVIYTHGVGGA
-16 EKYLKHLLPGLQAY
+16 EKYLKHLLPGLKAY
-30 GIVCDLLVVCT
+30 AIDCDLIVVCT
-41 PKSKET
+41 KKTEST
-47 FAAYCDMVN
+47 FAAYCDTVN
-56 SLGVKT
+56 SLGIKT
-62 TLIVAEKYSIFKT
+62 TLVVSEKYSIFKT
-75 AKKVN
+75 ARRVN
-80 QYVRDTKINILHT
+80 DYLKAEKIDILHT

-102 AILKTFFNKKI
+102 AVLKTFFNKKV
-113 RIISTKHGYQE
+113 RVISTKHGYQE

-129 YDPINYKKPN
+129 YDSVNYIKPN

-171 MCNTHFPYIH
+171 ISKTHFPYIH
-181 HGITFPEFEKTL
+181 HGITFPEFDKPDNEN
-193 QDASYR
+193 YR
-199 KASPQLITVGRIEII
+199 KATPQLITVGRVEII

-225 AILEEFPETKLLILG
+225 AILEAFPQTKLLILG
-240 EGFEKANCEKQ
+240 EGNEKAKCEEQ
-251 VKDAGLQNNV
+251 VKNMGLQNNV

-266 VQKPYQYISN
+266 VQQPYQYISN

-329 RDLAEKII
+329 KALAEKII
-337 YLLKNPG
+337 YLLKNPD

-351 NAYVKYKNEFT
+351 NAYEKYKEEFT
-362 TEAMVKKMAAWYKSL
+362 TEAMVQKMAAWYKSL

>member
-16 EKYLKHLLPGLQAY
+16 EKYLKHLLPGLKAY
-30 GIVCDLLVVCT
+30 GIDCDLMVVCT
-41 PKSKET
+41 KKTEGT
-47 FAAYCDMVN
+47 FTAYCNAVN
-56 SLGVKT
+56 HLGVRA
-62 TLIVAEKYSIFKT
+62 TLIVAEKYSILKT
-75 AKKVN
+75 ANRVN
-80 QYVRDTKINILHT
+80 NYLKEEKINILHT

-102 AILKTFFNKKI
+102 AVLKTLYNKNI

-129 YDPINYKKPN
+129 YDPVNYKKPN
-139 DLYYHITKYILRK
+139 DLYYHLTKHILRK

-158 VSKAM
+158 VSKAIS
-163 ADLYFNLG
+163 DLYFNLG
-171 MCNTHFPYIH
+171 MCKTHFPYIH
-181 HGITFPEFEKTL
+181 HGITFPEFEKL
-193 QDASYR
+193 PHGESFR
-199 KASPQLITVGRIEII
+199 KATPQLITVGRIEII

-225 AILEEFPETKLLILG
+225 AILEVFPQTKLLILG
-240 EGFEKANCEKQ
+240 DGTEKENCEKQ
-251 VKDAGLQNNV
+251 VIDANLQNHV

-266 VQKPYQYISN
+266 IQQPYQYINN

-308 PAGNEILENN
+308 PAGNEILEND

-329 RDLAEKII
+329 KALAEKII
-337 YLLKNPG
+337 YLLQNPD
-344 VAKQIAD
+344 VAKQMAE
-351 NAYVKYKNEFT
+351 NAYDKYKSEFT

>member
-16 EKYLKHLLPGLQAY
+16 EKYLKHLLPGLKAY
-30 GIVCDLLVVCT
+30 GIDCDLMVVCT
-41 PKSKET
+41 KKTEST
-47 FAAYCDMVN
+47 FAAYCNAVN
-56 SLGVKT
+56 HLGVRA
-62 TLIVAEKYSIFKT
+62 TLIVAEKQGILKT

-80 QYVRDTKINILHT
+80 TYLREEKINILHT

-102 AILKTFFNKKI
+102 AVLKTFFKKNI

-171 MCNTHFPYIH
+171 MCKTHFPYIH
-181 HGITFPEFEKTL
+181 HGITFPEFDKLPFGE
-193 QDASYR
+193 SFR
-199 KASPQLITVGRIEII
+199 KATPQLITVGRIEII

-225 AILEEFPETKLLILG
+225 AILEAFPQTKLLILG
-240 EGFEKANCEKQ
+240 DGTEKANCQQQ
-251 VKDAGLQNNV
+251 VKDANLQNNV

-266 VQKPYQYISN
+266 VQQPYQYINN

-287 SFGLVFIEGLALKT
+287 SFGLVFIEGIALKT
-301 PIIAFDV
+301 PIVAFDV
-308 PAGNEILENN
+308 PAGNEILEND
-318 KTALLVNKGDS
+318 KTALLVSKGDS
-329 RDLAEKII
+329 KALAEKII
-337 YLLKNPG
+337 FLLKNPAI
-344 VAKQIAD
+344 AKQIAE
-351 NAYVKYKNEFT
+351 NAYEKYKSEFT

>member
-16 EKYLKHLLPGLQAY
+16 EKYLKHLLPGLKAY
-30 GIVCDLLVVCT
+30 GIDCDLVVICT
-41 PKSKET
+41 KKTEST
-47 FAAYCDMVN
+47 FAAYCNAVN

-62 TLIVAEKYSIFKT
+62 TLIVAEKYSILST

-80 QYVRDTKINILHT
+80 NYLKAEKINILHT

-102 AILKTFFNKKI
+102 AVLKTFFNKNI

-129 YDPINYKKPN
+129 YDPVNYKQPK

-171 MCNTHFPYIH
+171 MSKTHFPYIH
-181 HGITFPEFEKTL
+181 HGITFPEFDKPPHGE
-193 QDASYR
+193 SFR

-225 AILEEFPETKLLILG
+225 AILESFPQTKLLILG
-240 EGFEKANCEKQ
+240 EGNEKANCEEQ
-251 VKDAGLQNNV
+251 VKKAGLENNV

-266 VQKPYQYISN
+266 VQQPYQYIN
-276 SDIVIQPSFFE
+276 HSDIVIQPSFFE

-301 PIIAFDV
+301 PIVAFDV
-308 PAGNEILENN
+308 PAGNEILENE

-329 RDLAEKII
+329 NALAEKII
-337 YLLKNPG
+337 YLLKNPA
-344 VAKQIAD
+344 VAKQIAE
-351 NAYVKYKNEFT
+351 NAYKKYKNEFT
-362 TEAMVKKMAAWYKSL
+362 TEAMVKKMAAWYKTL

>member
-16 EKYLKHLLPGLQAY
+16 EKYLKHLLPGLKVY
-30 GIVCDLLVVCT
+30 GINCDLMVVCT
-41 PKSKET
+41 PKTESVFADYCKE
-47 FAAYCDMVN
+47 AN
-56 SLGVKT
+56 GLGLKT
-62 TLIVAEKYSIFKT
+62 TLLVAEKYGILKT

-80 QYVRDTKINILHT
+80 EYLHSEEISILHT

-102 AILKTFFNKKI
+102 AVLKTFFHKNI

-124 KVLQQ
+124 KALQQ
-129 YDPINYKKPN
+129 YDPVSYKKPH

-171 MCNTHFPYIH
+171 LSKTHFPYIH
-181 HGITFPEFEKTL
+181 HGITFPKFDNPPQSESF
-193 QDASYR
+193 R
-199 KASPQLITVGRIEII
+199 KATPQLITVGRIEII
-214 KGHHFL
+214 KGHHLL

-225 AILEEFPETKLLILG
+225 AILKVFPQIKLLILG
-240 EGFEKANCEKQ
+240 EGNEKANCEKQ
-251 VKDAGLQNNV
+251 VKDANLQNNV

-266 VQKPYQYISN
+266 VQQPYQYINN
-276 SDIVIQPSFFE
+276 SDVIIQPSFFE

-301 PIIAFDV
+301 PIVAFDV
-308 PAGNEILENN
+308 PAGNEILEND

-329 RDLAEKII
+329 KALAEKII
-337 YLLKNPG
+337 YLLQNPDI
-344 VAKQIAD
+344 AKQIAE
-351 NAYVKYKNEFT
+351 NAYEKYKNEFT

>member
-16 EKYLKHLLPGLQAY
+16 EKYLKHLLPGLKAY
-30 GIVCDLLVVCT
+30 GVDCDLIVVCT
-41 PKSKET
+41 PKTEST
-47 FAAYCDMVN
+47 FAAYCNEVN
-56 SLGVKT
+56 GLGVRT

-80 QYVRDTKINILHT
+80 NYLKAEKIDILHT

-102 AILKTFFNKKI
+102 AVLKNFYNKKV

-171 MCNTHFPYIH
+171 ISNTHFPYIH
-181 HGITFPEFEKTL
+181 HGITFPEFDKANNE
-193 QDASYR
+193 SFR
-199 KASPQLITVGRIEII
+199 KASPQLITVGRVEII

-225 AILEEFPETKLLILG
+225 AILEAFPQTKLLILG
-240 EGFEKANCEKQ
+240 EGNEKAKCEEQ
-251 VKDAGLQNNV
+251 VKNMGLQNNV

-266 VQKPYQYISN
+266 VQQPYQYISN

-308 PAGNEILENN
+308 PAGNEILENDR
-318 KTALLVNKGDS
+318 TALLVNKGDS
-329 RDLAEKII
+329 KALADKII
-337 YLLKNPG
+337 YLLQNPAI
-344 VAKQIAD
+344 AKQIAE
-351 NAYVKYKNEFT
+351 NAYKKYKKEFT
-362 TEAMVKKMAAWYKSL
+362 TEAMVEKMAAWYKGL

>member
-1 MRILHVIYTHGVGGA
+1 MKILHVIYTHGVGGA
-16 EKYLKHLLPGLQAY
+16 EKYLKHLLPGLKGY
-30 GIVCDLLVVCT
+30 GVDCDLIVVCT
-41 PKSKET
+41 QNTENT
-47 FAAYCDMVN
+47 FAAYCKEVN
-56 SLGVKT
+56 NLGIKT
-62 TLIVAEKYSIFKT
+62 TLIVAEKHAILKT

-80 QYVRDTKINILHT
+80 NYLKAEGINILHT
-93 HLFHADLMA
+93 HLFHADLIA
-102 AILKTFFNKKI
+102 ATLKTFFNKTVC
-113 RIISTKHGYQE
+113 IISTKHGYQE

-129 YDPINYKKPN
+129 YDPVNYKKPN
-139 DLYYHITKYILRK
+139 NLYYHITKYILRK

-171 MCNTHFPYIH
+171 MSKTHYPYIH
-181 HGITFPEFEKTL
+181 HGITFPEFDKPVHGENYRR
-193 QDASYR
+193 AS
-199 KASPQLITVGRIEII
+199 SQLITVGRIEII

-225 AILEEFPETKLLILG
+225 MVLEAFPETKLLVLG
-240 EGFEKANCEKQ
+240 DGTEKANCEEQ
-251 VKDAGLQNNV
+251 VKTARLQGNV

-266 VQKPYQYISN
+266 VHQPYQYINN

-318 KTALLVNKGDS
+318 KTALLVSKGDS
-329 RDLAEKII
+329 KALAEKII
-337 YLLKNPG
+337 YLLKNPD
-344 VAKQIAD
+344 VAKQIAE
-351 NAYVKYKNEFT
+351 NAYEKYKNEFT

>member
-16 EKYLKHLLPGLQAY
+16 EKYLKHLLPGLKAY
-30 GIVCDLLVVCT
+30 GIVCDLIVVCT
-41 PKSKET
+41 PKTKDT
-47 FAAYCDMVN
+47 FADYCDVVN

-62 TLIVAEKYSIFKT
+62 TLIVAEKYSILST

-80 QYVRDTKINILHT
+80 KYVRAAKIDILHT

-124 KVLQQ
+124 KVLQE
-129 YDPINYKKPN
+129 YDPLNYKKPN
-139 DLYYHITKYILRK
+139 DLYYRITKYILRK

-181 HGITFPEFEKTL
+181 HGITFPEFEKPVHEE
-193 QDASYR
+193 SYR
-199 KASPQLITVGRIEII
+199 KAGTQLITVGRIEII

-225 AILEEFPETKLLILG
+225 AILEDFPDAKLLILG
-240 EGFEKANCEKQ
+240 DGNEKANCEKQ
-251 VKDAGLQNNV
+251 VKEAGLQNNV

-266 VQKPYQYISN
+266 VQQPYQYISN

-329 RDLAEKII
+329 RELAEKII
-337 YLLKNPG
+337 YLLKNPV